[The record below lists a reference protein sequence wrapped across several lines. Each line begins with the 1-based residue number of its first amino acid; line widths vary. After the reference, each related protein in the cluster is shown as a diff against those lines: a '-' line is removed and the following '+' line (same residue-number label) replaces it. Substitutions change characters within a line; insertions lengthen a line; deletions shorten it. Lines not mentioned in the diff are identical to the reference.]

1 MFNFFFFF
9 EYQLGGTNI
18 IKLLAVVEILGMDLT
33 ALVFEQLINN
43 EDFKNVY
50 LKLPEEDVRF
60 YLHEILKALDYC
72 HSNGIMHRYFG
83 YYIGIFKQC

>member
-1 MFNFFFFF
+1 MN
-9 EYQLGGTNI
+9 
-18 IKLLAVVEILGMDLT
+18 LT
-33 ALVFEQLINN
+33 ALVFEQLVNN

-83 YYIGIFKQC
+83 